1 MDRPKNPAQPL
12 KRSWEEE
19 GLEFELTD
27 FDDARRVLD
36 SESLSPF
43 DVATIVPPE
52 HWVKA
57 RRPRVPTD
65 RALTGRTIDW
75 LLRLPAEVRPQ
86 HLSTQFPR
94 IANALAEASPDRVQF
109 RAALDAL
116 LSDKRKGRQGFPAP
130 VHQELLALR
139 DFSANGTR

>member
-1 MDRPKNPAQPL
+1 MDHTKNPTPPP
-12 KRSWEEE
+12 KPWEGE
-19 GLEFELTD
+19 GFDFELTD

-75 LLRLPAEVRPQ
+75 LLRLPAAIRPQ
-86 HLSTQFPR
+86 NLSTQFPR
-94 IANALAEASPDRVQF
+94 IANALAEASSDRVQF
-109 RAALDAL
+109 QAALDAL
-116 LSDKRKGRQGFPAP
+116 LSDTRRGRQGFPAP

-139 DFSANGTR
+139 DFSASATR

>member
-1 MDRPKNPAQPL
+1 MDHTKNVAPPS
-12 KRSWEEE
+12 KPSWEDE
-19 GLEFELTD
+19 GFEFELTD

-52 HWVKA
+52 HWAKA

-65 RALTGRTIDW
+65 RALAGRTIDW
-75 LLRLPAEVRPQ
+75 LLRLPAHLRPQ

-94 IANALAEASPDRVQF
+94 IANALAEASADRVQF
-109 RAALDAL
+109 QAALDAL
-116 LSDKRKGRQGFPAP
+116 LSNTRKGRQGFPAP
-130 VHQELLALR
+130 VHQELVALR
-139 DFSANGTR
+139 DFSVSGTR